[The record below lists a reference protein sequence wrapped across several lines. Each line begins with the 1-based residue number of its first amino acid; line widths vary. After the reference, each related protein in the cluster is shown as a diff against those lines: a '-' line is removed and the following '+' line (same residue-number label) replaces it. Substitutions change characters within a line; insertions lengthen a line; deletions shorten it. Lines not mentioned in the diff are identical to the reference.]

1 MADLAS
7 QFPSTP
13 SFTAV
18 NFTINTPSQISNTL
32 TGKIR
37 RIGLGVSF
45 YSWEVK
51 YPPLIPL
58 DAGTVRGFVAQ
69 ALGPQFSFEII
80 LPEISYTNLPN
91 QTANT
96 PVLSSAAAIGSTS
109 VSLTN
114 CGANGWVLAAGD
126 YFKFANHSKVYQC
139 VSPCQANAGGTAT
152 LYFSGPLVSAVPTS
166 TQLTITATPF
176 TAILASNEQSFE
188 VGYGGMTN
196 MSLSMREVW

>member
-7 QFPSTP
+7 QFPTSP
-13 SFTAV
+13 GFEAV
-18 NFTINTPSQISNTL
+18 NFTINTPSQITNTQ

-51 YPPLIPL
+51 YPQLVPL

-69 ALGPQFSFEII
+69 ALGPQFSFEIL
-80 LPEISYTNLPN
+80 LPKISYTNLPN
-91 QTANT
+91 QTAST
-96 PVLSSAAAIGSTS
+96 PRLSSAASQGATS

-126 YFKFANHSKVYQC
+126 FFKFNNHSKVYQC
-139 VSPCQANAGGTAT
+139 VSPCQANGSGAAT
-152 LYFSGPLVSAVPTS
+152 LYFSGPLVQSVPYNTAV
-166 TQLTITATPF
+166 TITATPF
-176 TAILASNEQSFE
+176 TAIFAGTEQSFD
-188 VGYGGMTN
+188 VGYGGMTS
-196 MSLSMREVW
+196 MSIQMREVW